1 MKYSVLLLRPDTIA
15 DEFGKDTFL
24 AWVEADTIADAQMR
38 GQIAANDADDAE
50 GDEQDYHVL
59 FVTPGHLDDLKE

>member
-1 MKYSVLLLRPDTIA
+1 MKYSVLLLRPDTLA

-24 AWVEADTIADAQMR
+24 AWVEANTIADAQVR
-38 GQIAANDADDAE
+38 GQIAANEADDHNNSLS
-50 GDEQDYHVL
+50 YHVL